1 MTFSFLN
8 IYANTTFGIL
18 YISRNFCIPSNFSMY
33 YLFGGLQ
40 YFIPDSILWSLLQ

>member
-8 IYANTTFGIL
+8 IYTSTTFGIL
-18 YISRNFCIPSNFSMY
+18 YISRKFFIPSNFSMY

-40 YFIPDSILWSLLQ
+40 YIIPDSFLWSFLQ